1 VIIRIIL
8 QRDVLEL
15 IVNLPFLRKGR
26 KGYVSRRKT
35 GHFIDT
41 SPLLWTQHFISRE
54 RPSLI
59 TKIASLRQR
68 CYIAIYF

>member
-1 VIIRIIL
+1 MP
-8 QRDVLEL
+8 QRDVLGL
-15 IVNLPFLRKGR
+15 IVIYPSYAREGKGISGR
-26 KGYVSRRKT
+26 SRRKT

-41 SPLLWTQHFISRE
+41 SPLLRTQHFISRE